1 MKLSKKE
8 KDFYQQLD
16 VNITISESTH
26 IDMVVEEVYPKLK
39 MVNDNARISKLNLK
53 LILLNLYKN
62 YMVHKKLLT
71 GFNQNVNKYKPKSRY
86 NKNSI
91 SKAIIGAVKALD
103 SQGYM
108 ITMGTI
114 TRYHG

>member
-1 MKLSKKE
+1 
-8 KDFYQQLD
+8 
-16 VNITISESTH
+16 
-26 IDMVVEEVYPKLK
+26 
-39 MVNDNARISKLNLK
+39 
-53 LILLNLYKN
+53 
-62 YMVHKKLLT
+62 MVHKKLLT